1 MPKEWDV
8 IVIGAGVGGLTA
20 AARLVR
26 AGLHVLVLEKS
37 LHPGGTAYTYSRTG
51 FTFPMGPLGFS
62 TPGLVRDTLAD
73 LGQDHDLHFHRVH
86 YKVVALGVSILFS
99 LPFDQVKA
107 GMAQCFPADSKGL
120 KQFFHDMD
128 KILSAINSDRETD
141 RSFLEKVAE
150 KSANEY
156 LRGVIMDQRL
166 RRILG
171 SIGTRDAYTSLPLLA
186 AQWNLMCNQ
195 GIWYPEGGMQSFCHR
210 LTRAVTSNS
219 TGNVGRGEIRF
230 GEGIKKIRVIDGRV
244 LGVALGDGAEIDAR
258 GIISNADYKTTFMK
272 LVEMQHI
279 PAPWYQ
285 AVAMAKQ
292 SGSVFQVCLGVEAN
306 GVDLSVFSD
315 ASRLIYRRH
324 MTGVAQRDEV
334 PDWKD
339 AQVNPEAV
347 AGQELEVSLW
357 SHTDPGLAP
366 DSGVV
371 IVIRTEADHAHFRQY
386 RPAEGQR
393 NNAYREYKMQLA
405 QALVREAGNLV
416 PGLERAAVVTDVAT
430 PLTFEERGGRS
441 QGAVAGWSW
450 DYKDNP
456 SHEPVELVQTP
467 IHGLYM
473 AGYQAYSALFMG
485 GLPMAMASGSRAA
498 EAFLQGIGPVNEAR
512 IPGAVGR
519 DVSVN

>member
-1 MPKEWDV
+1 MPKKWDV

-20 AARLVR
+20 AATLVKT
-26 AGLHVLVLEKS
+26 GLQVLVLEKS

-86 YKVVALGVSILFS
+86 YKVLAFGVSVVLS

-107 GMAQCFPADSKGL
+107 EMTQCFPADSKGL

-128 KILSAINSDRETD
+128 KILSAMGSDKETH
-141 RSFLEKVAE
+141 RSFLEEAGE

-156 LRGVIMDQRL
+156 LRGLITDQRL

-171 SIGTRDAYTSLPLLA
+171 SLGTRDAYTSLPLLA

-195 GIWYPEGGMQSFCHR
+195 GIWYPKGGMRSFCQR
-210 LTRAVTSNS
+210 LARAVTSNS
-219 TGNVGRGEIRF
+219 TGNPGRGEIRL
-230 GEGIKKIRVIDGRV
+230 GAGVKEIRVLDGRAS
-244 LGVALGDGAEIDAR
+244 GVTLGDGTGIDAR
-258 GIISNADYKTTFMK
+258 GVISNADYKTTFMK
-272 LVEMQHI
+272 LVKAEGT
-279 PAPWYQ
+279 PDSWYR
-285 AVAMAKQ
+285 AIANAKQ
-292 SGSVFQVCLGVEAN
+292 SGSIFQVCLGVEAT
-306 GVDLSVFSD
+306 GVDLSAFSD

-324 MTGVAQRDEV
+324 TSGVAQREDV
-334 PDWKD
+334 PDWQS
-339 AQVNPEAV
+339 AEVNPEAI
-347 AGQELEVSLW
+347 AGQDMEVSLW
-357 SHTDPGLAP
+357 SHADPGLAP
-366 DSGVV
+366 EGGVV
-371 IVIRTEADHAHFRQY
+371 IVIRAEADHAHFSRY

-393 NNAYREYKMQLA
+393 NGAYQDYKMRLGR
-405 QALVREAGNLV
+405 ALIQETASLL
-416 PGLERAAVVTDVAT
+416 PGLEGAVVVMDVAT

-456 SHEPVELVQTP
+456 SHEPLELVQTP

-485 GLPMAMASGSRAA
+485 GLPMAMASGRAAA
-498 EAFLQGIGPVNEAR
+498 EAFLQGTGPVHEVR
-512 IPGAVGR
+512 IPGAVGP
-519 DVSVN
+519 DISVN